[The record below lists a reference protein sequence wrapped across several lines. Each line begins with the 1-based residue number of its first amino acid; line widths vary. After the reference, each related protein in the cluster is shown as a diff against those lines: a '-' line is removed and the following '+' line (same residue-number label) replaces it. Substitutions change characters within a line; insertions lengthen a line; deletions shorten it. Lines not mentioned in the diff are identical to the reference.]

1 MNIYRPLQF
10 LSIFANLGWKYIC
23 FSIIIAEGTYT
34 MRYRGFSGLFLMLY
48 IYIII

>member
-10 LSIFANLGWKYIC
+10 LSIFATPDVYLLLMNLYYEIQRFFRTTNK
-23 FSIIIAEGTYT
+23 
-34 MRYRGFSGLFLMLY
+34 LY